1 MIFLIKEVCK
11 DMVAF
16 LLLLFYSVI
25 SFCVLFLALDYTH
38 EKGGFWYYLEYAYL
52 LELGEFNMKDLST
65 ISRFSFVVSSI
76 IGTII
81 MLNLLISIMGD
92 TFDRVQEKMTEAG
105 GKILAELILEI
116 ETLMIWRRDT
126 GSKSY
131 FTACVFDSV
140 NENNDI
146 WQGKISRLTKKIE
159 NSDKLTARKYL
170 LLESQMDGLKKD
182 MNEFKHQNSM
192 NHQRILNEFRILRE
206 EGIILN

>member
-1 MIFLIKEVCK
+1 MIFLVKEVCK

-38 EKGGFWYYLEYAYL
+38 EKGGFWYYLEYSYL
-52 LELGEFNMKDLST
+52 LELGEFNVKNLST
-65 ISRFSFVVSSI
+65 VNRFSFVISSI

-116 ETLMIWRRDT
+116 ETLMIWRRNI

-146 WQGKISRLTKKIE
+146 WEGKISRLTRKIE
-159 NSDKLTARKYL
+159 NSDKLTARKYS
-170 LLESQMDGLKKD
+170 LLENQMNELKKD
-182 MNEFKHQNSM
+182 INKLKHQNSM
-192 NHQRILNEFRILRE
+192 NYQGILDEFRRLRE
-206 EGIILN
+206 RNNA